1 MVLNFYQSCNLKNSR
16 KFYQTMFFITE
27 ENMVLPILILKQIQ
41 RAALHNS
48 CAENA
53 FLLFFILFISPSS
66 CHGSEVMNN

>member
-1 MVLNFYQSCNLKNSR
+1 MVLNFCQSCNLKNSR

-53 FLLFFILFISPSS
+53 FLLFSFCSFPPLPAM
-66 CHGSEVMNN
+66 VQK

>member
-1 MVLNFYQSCNLKNSR
+1 
-16 KFYQTMFFITE
+16 MFFITE

-53 FLLFFILFISPSS
+53 FLLFSFCSFPPLPAM
-66 CHGSEVMNN
+66 VQK